1 MAGKRS
7 GQRHRRRQRAR
18 KERHLKDGRQPL
30 LERHDAREAQQVDA
44 ALAEAREASDAI
56 TDVAFLEELAEAER
70 PIVLH
75 PPLLH
80 GDERVRRYED
90 PAAN

>member
-1 MAGKRS
+1 MAGKRQ

-18 KERHLKDGRQPL
+18 KERHRKDGHQPV
-30 LERHDAREAQQVDA
+30 LERHD
-44 ALAEAREASDAI
+44 AREASDAI
-56 TDVAFLEELAEAER
+56 TDVALLEELAAADR

-80 GDERVRRYED
+80 GDERVREYED
-90 PAAN
+90 PPPPEPPPRAG